1 MSHQKTTFLILILL
15 LVFSYKGSAQRA
27 EPINSDQGEVI
38 TLHSKI
44 LGEDRQIMIY
54 TPADSINPETRYP
67 VVYILDPDNHF
78 RIMVEYSKYLSHEKV
93 RSAPP
98 LIVVGIMHNDRIRD
112 LTPSPTKYDY
122 SGKLDTSANFSFKN
136 SGGNEKLFEFVKRE
150 VIPYVNENYKTQPF
164 KIFAGHSF
172 GALTTIN
179 CLINHRDLF
188 NAYIAVSPS
197 FWWDRKYLLKLAS
210 EKLSEMTSSK
220 MLFFSDGNEGLSPGS
235 SFHSDVLQFDSL
247 LKKRELKGLDFEYI
261 HYPLESHM
269 TVPIKSYYDGLRF
282 IFRHWEIPEISDKNV
297 NSEIIMGHYKGLTQR
312 FGYLIL
318 PDEKYFNGWGEWLI
332 KNPDTRN
339 NGISLLEM
347 NAINYPLSATA
358 FAALGAAYVIK
369 GDKRKAISAYKMA
382 SELNPNSYEI
392 KLQLNELKK

>member
-38 TLHSKI
+38 RLYSKI

-54 TPADSINPETRYP
+54 TPTDSINLETRYP

-98 LIVVGIMHNDRIRD
+98 LIVVGIMHTDRNRD

-136 SGGNEKLFEFVKRE
+136 SGGNEKLFDFIKKE

-164 KIFAGHSF
+164 RIFAGHSF

-220 MLFFSDGNEGLSPGS
+220 VLFFSDGNEGLSSGS

-247 LKKRELKGLDFEYI
+247 LKKRELKGLDFEYT

-269 TVPIKSYYDGLRF
+269 TVPVKSYYDGLRF

-347 NAINYPLSATA
+347 NAINYPLSSTA